1 MGKSASNGP
10 SSDPSNPSP
19 GAASQSVTMP
29 STDTSHAAAMYSNFC
44 RCTGTAEEIILD
56 FGLNSQP
63 MGTPAEP
70 IPITQR
76 VVVNY
81 YTAKRLLG
89 ALHMTIKHHEDKF
102 GVLETDVQKRSR
114 QQAKP

>member
-1 MGKSASNGP
+1 
-10 SSDPSNPSP
+10 
-19 GAASQSVTMP
+19 
-29 STDTSHAAAMYSNFC
+29 
-44 RCTGTAEEIILD
+44 
-56 FGLNSQP
+56 